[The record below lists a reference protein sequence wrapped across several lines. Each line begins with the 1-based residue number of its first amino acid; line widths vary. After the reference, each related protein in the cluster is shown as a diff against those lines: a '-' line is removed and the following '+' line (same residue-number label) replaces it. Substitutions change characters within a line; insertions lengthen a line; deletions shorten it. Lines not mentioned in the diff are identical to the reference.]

1 MLETKIE
8 NLTTAVLTLVDVLR
22 AQRGAEPVAAAVAA
36 PVASAPPAAPVAPPA
51 MPAAPFAPPAAPAA
65 PAGLPFNDNVSAAA
79 WATSAWQQVAAVN
92 QDVAMTKFSA
102 LMQSLGAADFNQLTP
117 DRFPAL
123 YQGVQAIKAELGIA
137 G

>member
-1 MLETKIE
+1 
-8 NLTTAVLTLVDVLR
+8 
-22 AQRGAEPVAAAVAA
+22 
-36 PVASAPPAAPVAPPA
+36 
-51 MPAAPFAPPAAPAA
+51 MPAAPFAPPAA

>member
-51 MPAAPFAPPAAPAA
+51 MPAAPFAPPAAPA
-65 PAGLPFNDNVSAAA
+65 GLPFNDNVSAAA

-123 YQGVQAIKAELGIA
+123 HQGIQAIKAELGIA

>member
-1 MLETKIE
+1 
-8 NLTTAVLTLVDVLR
+8 
-22 AQRGAEPVAAAVAA
+22 
-36 PVASAPPAAPVAPPA
+36 
-51 MPAAPFAPPAAPAA
+51 
-65 PAGLPFNDNVSAAA
+65 
-79 WATSAWQQVAAVN
+79 
-92 QDVAMTKFSA
+92 MTKFSA

>member
-8 NLTTAVLTLVDVLR
+8 NLTAAVLTLVDVLR
-22 AQRGAEPVAAAVAA
+22 AQRGAEPVAALPSA
-36 PVASAPPAAPVAPPA
+36 PVVMAAPAAPAAPPA

-79 WATSAWQQVAAVN
+79 WATAAWQACAAVN
-92 QDVAMTKFSA
+92 QDIAMTKFGA

-123 YQGVQAIKAELGIA
+123 HQGIQAIKAELGIA